1 MPPTSPTSPTSPT
14 DEEIRAQGL
23 LVVEQFQ
30 ACAAAP
36 DDLEAARAVEEGL
49 ARLDALLRE
58 GAAAP

>member
-1 MPPTSPTSPTSPT
+1 MSEETGTT
-14 DEEIRAQGL
+14 EEIQAQGL

-36 DDLEAARAVEEGL
+36 DDLEAARASDEGL

-58 GAAAP
+58 GAAAS